1 MGRKEEEVTICEFTD
16 DEMYILSDALLS
28 LICGTNE
35 ALRFTYDKKC
45 IEELQKVARKYQML
59 NEKICK
65 YLK

>member
-1 MGRKEEEVTICEFTD
+1 MGRKEEEVTMEFTD

-28 LICGTNE
+28 LIRGTNE

-45 IEELQKVARKYQML
+45 IEELQKVARKYQTL
-59 NEKICK
+59 NEKVCK